1 MAQKAKEEVTNV
13 KTDLIKT
20 IREHMPKMSKSHKM
34 IAAYIIDHPDSAAY
48 LTATKLG
55 TVTGVSESTVVR
67 FAIELG
73 FKGYPEMQKSLK
85 DLIRT
90 SMTSVQRVA
99 AADSLMSGGDVMSKI
114 MNSDA
119 DKIRLTLEEASK
131 EDFDRAVK
139 MITEAKNVYII
150 GIRSA
155 SMLSSFF
162 AYYLN
167 IILGNVTHLD
177 VASTGEMFERLMHI
191 SKGDVLVGISFPRY
205 SKRTKTAIE
214 FAKKREA
221 NILALTDSKSS
232 PIATKADC
240 TLIAKSDMASFVDSL
255 VAPLSII
262 NALIVAVSMNKKDE
276 LSDHLHALEKIWD
289 EYEVYEKTTD

>member
-1 MAQKAKEEVTNV
+1 MDS
-13 KTDLIKT
+13 DLIKH
-20 IREHMPKMSKSHKM
+20 IRKCMPEMSKSHKM

-55 TVTGVSESTVVR
+55 SATGVSESTVVR

-73 FKGYPEMQKSLK
+73 FKGYPEMQRSLK
-85 DLIRT
+85 NLVRS

-99 AADSLMSGGDVMSKI
+99 AADTLMSDGDVLEKI

-119 DKIRLTLEEASK
+119 EKIKLTLSEVGRK
-131 EDFDRAVK
+131 DFDDAVE
-139 MITEAKNVYII
+139 MISKAKNVYVI

-167 IILGNVTHLD
+167 IILGNVTLLD
-177 VASTGEMFERLMHI
+177 VASTGELFERLMHI
-191 SKGDVLVGISFPRY
+191 SDGDILVGISFPRY
-205 SKRTKTAIE
+205 SKRTRTAME
-214 FAKKREA
+214 FAKKRGA
-221 NILALTDSKSS
+221 GILALTDSKSS
-232 PIATKADC
+232 PIAGASDC

-262 NALIVAVSMNKKDE
+262 NALIVGVSLKKKDQ
-276 LSDHLHALEKIWD
+276 LSHTLHELEKIWD

>member
-1 MAQKAKEEVTNV
+1 MKA
-13 KTDLIKT
+13 DLIKH
-20 IREHMPKMSKSHKM
+20 IRQSFPDMSKSHKM

-73 FKGYPEMQKSLK
+73 FKGYPEMQKALK

-90 SMTSVQRVA
+90 NMTSVQRVA
-99 AADSLMSGGDVMSKI
+99 AADSIMSGGDVMSKV

-119 DKIRLTLEEASK
+119 DKIRLTLEEVKK
-131 EDFDRAVK
+131 EDFDKAVD
-139 MITEAKNVYII
+139 MITNAENVYII

-167 IILGNVTHLD
+167 IILGNVTLLD
-177 VASTGEMFERLMHI
+177 MTSTGEMFERLMHI
-191 SKGDVLVGISFPRY
+191 SKGDLLVGISFPRY
-205 SKRTKTAIE
+205 SKRTRTAIE

-221 NILALTDSKSS
+221 NILAITDSNLS

-262 NALIVAVSMNKKDE
+262 NALIVAVSMNNKDE
-276 LSDHLHALEKIWD
+276 LSFHLHELEKIWD

>member
-1 MAQKAKEEVTNV
+1 MN
-13 KTDLIKT
+13 TDLLRHIK
-20 IREHMPKMSKSHKM
+20 ESMPTMSKSHKM

>member
-1 MAQKAKEEVTNV
+1 MKA
-13 KTDLIKT
+13 DLIKY
-20 IREHMPKMSKSHKM
+20 IREHMPDMSKSHKM

-55 TVTGVSESTVVR
+55 AVTGVSESTVVR

-73 FKGYPEMQKSLK
+73 FKGYPEMQKALK

-99 AADSLMSGGDVMSKI
+99 AADSLMSGGDVMSKV

-119 DKIRLTLEEASK
+119 DKIRLTLEEVKK
-131 EDFDRAVK
+131 EDFDKAAE
-139 MITEAKNVYII
+139 MITGAKNVYII

-167 IILGNVTHLD
+167 IILGNVTLLD
-177 VASTGEMFERLMHI
+177 MTSTGEMFERLMHI

-205 SKRTKTAIE
+205 SKRTRTAIE

-221 NILALTDSKSS
+221 NILALTDSNSS

-276 LSDHLHALEKIWD
+276 LSHHLHELEKIWD
-289 EYEVYEKTTD
+289 EYEVYEKTTN

>member
-1 MAQKAKEEVTNV
+1 MAEKLKAGDEMKSDLLKHIKEN
-13 KTDLIKT
+13 
-20 IREHMPKMSKSHKM
+20 MPTMSKSHKM
-34 IAAYIIDHPDSAAY
+34 IASYIIDHPDSAAY

-55 TVTGVSESTVVR
+55 NAAGVSEPTVVR

-73 FKGYPEMQKSLK
+73 FKGYPEMQRSLK
-85 DLIRT
+85 ELVRT

-99 AADSLMSGGDVMSKI
+99 AADNLMSGGDVMTKI

-119 DKIRLTLEEASK
+119 EKIRMTLEEVRK
-131 EDFDRAVK
+131 EDFDKAVE
-139 MITEAKNVYII
+139 MITSAKNVYII

-162 AYYLN
+162 SYYLN
-167 IILGNVTHLD
+167 IVLGNVTHLD
-177 VASTGEMFERLMHI
+177 VSSTGEMFERLMHI

-205 SKRTKTAIE
+205 SKRTKAAIE
-214 FAKKREA
+214 FAKKRQA
-221 NILALTDSKSS
+221 NILALTDSNSS

-262 NALIVAVSMNKKDE
+262 NALIVAVSMSKKDE
-276 LSDHLHALEKIWD
+276 LSYHLHELEKIWD

>member
-1 MAQKAKEEVTNV
+1 MKA
-13 KTDLIKT
+13 DLIKSV
-20 IREHMPKMSKSHKM
+20 REHMPNMSKSHKM

-73 FKGYPEMQKSLK
+73 FKGYPEMQKALK

-99 AADSLMSGGDVMSKI
+99 AADSLMSGGDVMSKV

-119 DKIRLTLEEASK
+119 DKIRLTLEEVKK
-131 EDFDRAVK
+131 EDFDKAVE
-139 MITEAKNVYII
+139 MITGAKNVYII

-167 IILGNVTHLD
+167 IILGNVTLLD
-177 VASTGEMFERLMHI
+177 MTSTGEMFERLMHI

-205 SKRTKTAIE
+205 SKRTRTAIE

-221 NILALTDSKSS
+221 NILALTDSNSS

-276 LSDHLHALEKIWD
+276 LSDHLHELEKIWD

>member
-90 SMTSVQRVA
+90 SMTSNRP
-99 AADSLMSGGDVMSKI
+99 S
-114 MNSDA
+114 
-119 DKIRLTLEEASK
+119 
-131 EDFDRAVK
+131 F
-139 MITEAKNVYII
+139 
-150 GIRSA
+150 SA
-155 SMLSSFF
+155 T
-162 AYYLN
+162 
-167 IILGNVTHLD
+167 I
-177 VASTGEMFERLMHI
+177 
-191 SKGDVLVGISFPRY
+191 
-205 SKRTKTAIE
+205 
-214 FAKKREA
+214 
-221 NILALTDSKSS
+221 
-232 PIATKADC
+232 
-240 TLIAKSDMASFVDSL
+240 
-255 VAPLSII
+255 
-262 NALIVAVSMNKKDE
+262 
-276 LSDHLHALEKIWD
+276 
-289 EYEVYEKTTD
+289 